1 MKIGQPCPQPPNG
14 WSVILWLHQT
24 ENRKFFFFLFSWVS
38 AAYMFILTAVGRK
51 NVPTWYLTFYH
62 LCWAQVVQHS
72 SLSDSVL
79 WYCKDN
85 WIILKDLSF
94 LVCFW
99 YTLDCA
105 SYLLSGF
112 YSRQGN
118 YGMWAECPHPSRLNV
133 GQRYR
138 TVMLRGINHVKDI
151 FYLNMTFPTPI
162 KFILMS

>member
-1 MKIGQPCPQPPNG
+1 MICMYMLKSALSYTHPVFYQFNFNLTEIVLKLWFFAWNMKIGQPCPQPPNG

-24 ENRKFFFFLFSWVS
+24 ENRKYNYLFIFLFFWVS

-51 NVPTWYLTFYH
+51 YFPTWYLTFYH

-72 SLSDSVL
+72 SLSDS
-79 WYCKDN
+79 KDN

-112 YSRQGN
+112 
-118 YGMWAECPHPSRLNV
+118 
-133 GQRYR
+133 
-138 TVMLRGINHVKDI
+138 
-151 FYLNMTFPTPI
+151 
-162 KFILMS
+162 

>member
-1 MKIGQPCPQPPNG
+1 MICMYMLKSALSYTHPVFINSISTLLKSCWNCGFFAWNMKIGQPCPQPPNG

-24 ENRKFFFFLFSWVS
+24 ENRKYNYLFIFLFFWVS

-51 NVPTWYLTFYH
+51 YFPTWYLTFYH

-72 SLSDSVL
+72 SLSDS
-79 WYCKDN
+79 KDN

-112 YSRQGN
+112 
-118 YGMWAECPHPSRLNV
+118 
-133 GQRYR
+133 
-138 TVMLRGINHVKDI
+138 
-151 FYLNMTFPTPI
+151 
-162 KFILMS
+162 